1 MDTEKIIDTTTYLY
15 FDWKKIWWLSYHW
28 HNSQHH
34 VLPTILSSIHVP
46 LKLIFFYLTWP
57 FIWCSSSTRKLSFF
71 YISKTT
77 GPIL

>member
-46 LKLIFFYLTWP
+46 LKLIFFLSHMTLYLVFVVHP
-57 FIWCSSSTRKLSFF
+57 
-71 YISKTT
+71 
-77 GPIL
+77 